1 MEPATQLELMD
12 SKFTEYTR
20 DMLMTIR
27 DQTKTV
33 FDSLISSLFNKSV
46 LALQDQQTNF
56 RSEK

>member
-1 MEPATQLELMD
+1 MNIFQTCPIDT
-12 SKFTEYTR
+12 YPI
-20 DMLMTIR
+20 IR

-56 RSEK
+56 RSDEK